1 MGQGYLHTS
10 RVGKRSTAL
19 IALASSLLVI
29 AGIGVSAEAAA
40 PRVVGGAQ
48 VSIDSVP
55 WQAALL
61 IRNST
66 LCGASIIGTQW
77 LLTAAHC
84 LGGASPND
92 ISAFVGV
99 SNLSQRSTQ
108 NALQVSGITINPS
121 WDPNTFSGDI
131 ALLQLAAPLVFS
143 QTIQP
148 IALPV
153 TQDPALWPASG
164 TSAQVTGWGST
175 SFGGKSS
182 DALLAANV
190 SVLSAPGDN
199 SCGAYGGFSSN
210 ESICAGVPGGGIDA
224 CQGDSGGPLVVATD
238 LGPVLAGVTSVGN
251 ECALPNFPGIYTR
264 VTTFLPWINQYVPAP
279 TSTPSAPL
287 NVATESQSRARVLVS
302 WDVPEYDGGL
312 PISGY
317 LVSTID
323 PTGGLTP
330 VCTVAISQCVVSG
343 QKAGTVLT
351 LAVQALNELGAGT
364 QSPAIG
370 AVVVNAVRT
379 PPARVSQR
387 TVARWAGVTGKNIRV
402 RIAPASRGICV
413 LAGKR
418 VSLKK
423 DGLCVLRVK
432 GPSAQ
437 RGAAYLLGQ

>member
-1 MGQGYLHTS
+1 
-10 RVGKRSTAL
+10 
-19 IALASSLLVI
+19 
-29 AGIGVSAEAAA
+29 
-40 PRVVGGAQ
+40 
-48 VSIDSVP
+48 
-55 WQAALL
+55 
-61 IRNST
+61 
-66 LCGASIIGTQW
+66 
-77 LLTAAHC
+77 
-84 LGGASPND
+84 
-92 ISAFVGV
+92 
-99 SNLSQRSTQ
+99 
-108 NALQVSGITINPS
+108 
-121 WDPNTFSGDI
+121 
-131 ALLQLAAPLVFS
+131 
-143 QTIQP
+143 
-148 IALPV
+148 
-153 TQDPALWPASG
+153 
-164 TSAQVTGWGST
+164 
-175 SFGGKSS
+175 
-182 DALLAANV
+182 
-190 SVLSAPGDN
+190 
-199 SCGAYGGFSSN
+199 
-210 ESICAGVPGGGIDA
+210 
-224 CQGDSGGPLVVATD
+224 
-238 LGPVLAGVTSVGN
+238 
-251 ECALPNFPGIYTR
+251 
-264 VTTFLPWINQYVPAP
+264 
-279 TSTPSAPL
+279 
-287 NVATESQSRARVLVS
+287 LVS

-351 LAVQALNELGAGT
+351 LAVQAVNELGAGT